1 MPNDSDRQYRRRSLW
16 LDLLD
21 EPLTPRPTLDG
32 DTHADVA
39 IVGGGM
45 TGLWTAYYLSVTA
58 PSLHITVVER
68 DIVGFGASGRNGGW
82 ASAGMA
88 GRATTYLKHHG
99 ADAVTRAVQCTNESI
114 DEIGRV
120 VDAEGIGCGF
130 SKQGTLTV
138 VTSQPQHDRLKA
150 GFESSRRLG
159 TASEGERLLH
169 ASEVAQ
175 HANVAGAIGGM
186 FTPHCAAVDPARLV
200 RGLAAACERRGVRIV
215 EQTAATRIER
225 GAVHTD
231 HGVVRADTV
240 LRTTESYTVQLRGHQ
255 RDYLPLTSLM
265 IATEP
270 LPDHVWAEIGWRTGL
285 TIGDRRHLFFYAQR
299 TPDGRIAI
307 GGRGAPYPLRR
318 AMDPSREQNDAV
330 RQRLVN
336 VLHTHFPAVAG
347 AAITHH
353 WGGTLAV
360 PRDWSM
366 GIHFDPAT
374 RMGNA
379 GGYSGHGVVAANI
392 SGRTLAHMVTGEAS
406 DLVTMPWVA
415 HPPRRWEPEP
425 LRWLASQ
432 AIVNTLRTADI
443 HEDRTGRTA
452 KRVRLIKRFLPSA

>member
-1 MPNDSDRQYRRRSLW
+1 MQNDLDRQYRRRSLW
-16 LDLLD
+16 LDLFD
-21 EPLTPRPTLDG
+21 EPLHPGPSLDG

-45 TGLWTAYYLSVTA
+45 TGLWTAYYLSVSR
-58 PSLHITVVER
+58 PDLKVVVIER
-68 DIVGFGASGRNGGW
+68 DVVGFGASGRNGGW

-88 GRATTYLKHHG
+88 GRASTYLRHHG
-99 ADAVTRAVQCTNESI
+99 RDAVTRAVSCTNDTI

-120 VDAEGIGCGF
+120 VVAEGIDCGF
-130 SKQGTLTV
+130 AKEGTLTV
-138 VTSQPQHDRLKA
+138 VTSAPQHERLLA
-150 GFESSRRLG
+150 GFESSQRLG
-159 TASEGERLLH
+159 TASEGERILSP
-169 ASEVAQ
+169 SEVAE
-175 HANVAGAIGGM
+175 HARVTGAVAGM

-200 RGLAAACERRGVRIV
+200 RGLAVACERRGVRIV
-215 EQTAATRIER
+215 EQTAALRLER

-240 LRTTESYTVQLRGHQ
+240 LRATESYTVQMSGHR
-255 RDYLPLTSLM
+255 RDYLPLSSLM

-270 LPDHVWAEIGWRTGL
+270 LGDDVWGAIGWRTGL

-330 RQRLVN
+330 RQRLTN
-336 VLHTHFPAVAG
+336 VLHTHFPEAAS

-366 GIHFDPAT
+366 SIQFDPVT
-374 RMGNA
+374 RVGSA
-379 GGYSGHGVVAANI
+379 GGYSGHGVVATNI
-392 SGRTLAHMVTGEAS
+392 SGRTLAEMVWGETS
-406 DLVTMPWVA
+406 DLTSMPWVG

-432 AIVNTLRTADI
+432 AIVNTLRSADRV
-443 HEDRTGRTA
+443 EDRTDRPA
-452 KRVRLIKRFLPSA
+452 KRVRLVRRFLPSA

>member
-1 MPNDSDRQYRRRSLW
+1 VPHDSDRHYRRRSLW

-21 EPLTPRPTLDG
+21 EPLTPRPALDG
-32 DTHADVA
+32 DSSADVA

-45 TGLWTAYYLSVTA
+45 TGLWTAYYLSVA
-58 PSLHITVVER
+58 RPGLRITLIER

-88 GRATTYLKHHG
+88 GRATTYLQHHG
-99 ADAVTRAVQCTNESI
+99 PDAITRAVQCTNESI

-120 VDAEGIGCGF
+120 VHTEGIGCGF

-138 VTSQPQHDRLKA
+138 VTSTPQLDRLVA

-159 TASEGERLLH
+159 TASEGERLLS
-169 ASEVAQ
+169 ADEVAQ
-175 HANVAGAIGGM
+175 HARVAGAIGGM

-200 RGLAAACERRGVRIV
+200 RGLAATCERAGVRIV

-225 GAVHTD
+225 GAVHTAR
-231 HGVVRADTV
+231 GVVRADTV
-240 LRTTESYTVQLRGHQ
+240 LRATESYTVQLRGHQ

-270 LPDHVWAEIGWRTGL
+270 LPDHVWDAIGWRTGL

-330 RQRLVN
+330 RQRLMN
-336 VLHTHFPAVAG
+336 VLRTHFPEAAD

-366 GIHFDPAT
+366 GIEFDPTT
-374 RMGNA
+374 RVGSA

-392 SGRTLAHMVTGEAS
+392 SGRTLAHMVVAEPSELT
-406 DLVTMPWVA
+406 TMPWVA

>member
-1 MPNDSDRQYRRRSLW
+1 MTNDSERRYRARSLW

-21 EPLTPRPTLDG
+21 EPLTPRPPLDG
-32 DTHADVA
+32 DAHADVA
-39 IVGGGM
+39 IVGGGL
-45 TGLWTAYYLSVTA
+45 TGLWTAYYLAVHRPGTR
-58 PSLHITVVER
+58 IVVVER
-68 DIVGFGASGRNGGW
+68 DVVGFGASGRNGGW
-82 ASAGMA
+82 VSAGMA
-88 GRATTYLKHHG
+88 GRATTYLRHHG
-99 ADAVTRAVQCTNESI
+99 RDDVRRAVRCTNETI

-120 VDAEGIGCGF
+120 VDADGIACGF

-138 VTSQPQHDRLKA
+138 ATSRPQRERLLA
-150 GFESSRRLG
+150 GIESSRRLG
-159 TASEGERLLH
+159 TASEGERILDPTEIAEH
-169 ASEVAQ
+169 ARVTGAVA
-175 HANVAGAIGGM
+175 GM

-200 RGLAAACERRGVRIV
+200 RGLAVACERRGVRIV
-215 EQTAATRIER
+215 EGTAANRIER

-231 HGVVRADTV
+231 HGLVRADSV
-240 LRTTESYTVQLRGHQ
+240 LRATESYTVQLPGHQ

-270 LPDHVWAEIGWRTGL
+270 LSDEIWEAIGWRAGL

-318 AMDPSREQNDAV
+318 AMDPSREQHDAV
-330 RQRLVN
+330 RQRLVD
-336 VLHTHFPAVAG
+336 VLHTHFPAVAE

-366 GIHFDPAT
+366 SIRFDEAT
-374 RMGNA
+374 RVGSA

-392 SGRTLAHMVTGEAS
+392 SGRTLAHLVLGERS
-406 DLVTMPWVA
+406 DLTSMPWVG
-415 HPPRRWEPEP
+415 HPARRWEPEP

-432 AIVNTLRTADI
+432 AIVTTLRSADRF
-443 HEDRTGRTA
+443 EDRTDRTA
-452 KRVRLIKRFLPSA
+452 RRVRLVRRFLPAS